1 MPPTCNIF
9 YHINYGVVQAFPAPR
24 KAVTTHVKKYDIF
37 SCVFDIASQL
47 LTRHSR
53 HSVRLMN
60 EQQSCHHSMS
70 AVVVFQNILG
80 LWLLKRWKIRT
91 AYRQWRS
98 NFLRRGENQNAKRKT
113 ESYVFSDF
121 YTGISRGW
129 EWKSTTGIFATG
141 RFWPWTWKISSV
153 AKDKVG
159 NWEFCVL
166 KLGPLLFL
174 YLFNAF
180 FIFGLSANSLYNF

>member
-24 KAVTTHVKKYDIF
+24 KAVTTHVKKYDMF

-53 HSVRLMN
+53 HSVRVMN

-80 LWLLKRWKIRT
+80 LWLLKR
-91 AYRQWRS
+91 
-98 NFLRRGENQNAKRKT
+98 
-113 ESYVFSDF
+113 
-121 YTGISRGW
+121 
-129 EWKSTTGIFATG
+129 
-141 RFWPWTWKISSV
+141 
-153 AKDKVG
+153 
-159 NWEFCVL
+159 
-166 KLGPLLFL
+166 
-174 YLFNAF
+174 
-180 FIFGLSANSLYNF
+180 

>member
-1 MPPTCNIF
+1 MLCKHF
-9 YHINYGVVQAFPAPR
+9 QPR
-24 KAVTTHVKKYDIF
+24 KKAVTTHVKKYDIY
-37 SCVFDIASQL
+37 SCVFDTASQL
-47 LTRHSR
+47 LTRYSR

-60 EQQSCHHSMS
+60 EQQSFHHSMS
-70 AVVVFQNILG
+70 AVVVCRNILG

-98 NFLRRGENQNAKRKT
+98 NFLRRGENQNMKRKT

-141 RFWPWTWKISSV
+141 RFWSLTLKISSV

-166 KLGPLLFL
+166 KLVPLLFL
-174 YLFNAF
+174 YWFKAF
-180 FIFGLSANSLYNF
+180 FIFSLSANSLYNF

>member
-1 MPPTCNIF
+1 MCVWYRQSAANTSF
-9 YHINYGVVQAFPAPR
+9 APLGQVDEWAT
-24 KAVTTHVKKYDIF
+24 KLSSF
-37 SCVFDIASQL
+37 N
-47 LTRHSR
+47 
-53 HSVRLMN
+53 VRRG
-60 EQQSCHHSMS
+60 C
-70 AVVVFQNILG
+70 FQNILG

-98 NFLRRGENQNAKRKT
+98 NFLRRGENQNKKRKT

-129 EWKSTTGIFATG
+129 EWKSTTGIFTTG
-141 RFWPWTWKISSV
+141 RFWPWTWKISFV
-153 AKDKVG
+153 AEDKVG

-174 YLFNAF
+174 YWFNAF
-180 FIFGLSANSLYNF
+180 FIFSLSANSLYNF